1 MQAELLQE
9 QGALERLRKL
19 RQLAGVFA
27 AELGTAAGLT
37 PFGLRSLRIKT

>member
-1 MQAELLQE
+1 MQAEVLQE

-19 RQLAGVFA
+19 RQLAGVFS

-37 PFGLRSLRIKT
+37 PYGLRSLRVKT